1 MKELDKLELQ
11 QGQNMSMTLDGWSD
25 AAMQSLYGFLYCSQM
40 VAPFCR
46 RSKISQLTRTQGS
59 SLQVSI
65 PAGKLLMCSQLN
77 LVFAE
82 TDTDVGM
89 LLGETIKA
97 LKDIGP
103 DKFIA
108 IVTHN
113 AANMVKM
120 RSLVLQDPACAHLIP
135 LR

>member
-1 MKELDKLELQ
+1 
-11 QGQNMSMTLDGWSD
+11 
-25 AAMQSLYGFLYCSQM
+25 
-40 VAPFCR
+40 
-46 RSKISQLTRTQGS
+46 
-59 SLQVSI
+59 
-65 PAGKLLMCSQLN
+65 MCSQLN

-82 TDTDVGM
+82 ADTDVGM

-108 IVTHN
+108 IVTDN